1 MTTSFVGAASAEAT
15 SVTLPT
21 HQKGDLIAVWALR
34 AANSLPTIP
43 ATWFAAGSRT
53 STGIGGLLAWK
64 IAASSSETSGTW
76 TNAAAL
82 LAVVY
87 RHTTNLILPGGVSLA
102 NTATSTTINYSLML
116 GNSSTG
122 IAGVMRAASSVVACG
137 VWALTNT
144 ATIETVPTFTSITP
158 VGSTFTLRNNAVLT
172 TYEAAWFDTNATVTG
187 MNTGSATAS
196 GSVTTITF
204 TMEINDTG
212 VAKSSGGFRP
222 VNIRGGADQ

>member
-1 MTTSFVGAASAEAT
+1 MTTSFIGAASAEAT
-15 SVTLPT
+15 SLTLPT
-21 HQKGDLIAVWALR
+21 HQAGDLIAVWALR

-43 ATWFAAGSRT
+43 STWLAAGSRT
-53 STGIGGLLAWK
+53 ATGIGGLLAWK

-102 NTATSTTINYSLML
+102 NTATSTTINYSFML

-122 IAGVMRAASSVVACG
+122 VAGVMRAASSVVACG

-144 ATIETVPTFTSITP
+144 ATIETLPTFASITP
-158 VGSTFTLRNNAVLT
+158 VGSAFTLRNNAVLT

-196 GSVTTITF
+196 GSVTTVTF

-212 VAKSSGGFRP
+212 VSKSSAGFRP